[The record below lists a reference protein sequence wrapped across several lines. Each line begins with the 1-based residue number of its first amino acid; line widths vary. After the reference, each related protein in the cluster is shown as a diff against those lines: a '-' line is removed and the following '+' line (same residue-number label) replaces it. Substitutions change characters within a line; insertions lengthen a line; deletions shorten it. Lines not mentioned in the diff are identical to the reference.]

1 MMNIQ
6 LFAPAVMKF
15 ATDKRNNFK
24 LELSWGIDKQILP
37 QLFYLYYC
45 IAAILETRTSICR
58 IRSSRL
64 RLYYVQIF
72 TAVGIY
78 IFCSAR

>member
-37 QLFYLYYC
+37 QLFYLYYNPLYWKLLAFTRNSD
-45 IAAILETRTSICR
+45 IILALEN
-58 IRSSRL
+58 
-64 RLYYVQIF
+64 
-72 TAVGIY
+72 
-78 IFCSAR
+78 